1 MRRIIAFFAS
11 AWLLMATIAYAQSS
25 TTSRYKLST
34 DRVSTAELAKAAK
47 RGYRVAAVAQ
57 TTPGFLVLER
67 SNDTREYVV
76 SDGLLKD
83 IRERKVPP
91 GYRILPQ
98 TVRVIGIGVAGYG
111 PCAGIFERSSGDRG
125 GRDYRV
131 EHALLVR
138 NLRRDILNAA
148 AEGYHALVIRAGA
161 AGYCAVLERGAKTVG
176 TSASLANIRDR
187 STEKNLSLGAA
198 DDSRPYD
205 LIATRE
211 TNTLQKELT
220 EAVSQGYRLQSGSAG
235 DEFVYLMERQDAN
248 APLADYVLL
257 STRSI
262 DTLERS
268 MNQAA
273 TRGYQLHPFTLGAI
287 VTPIS
292 DFDIPPVKEIVA
304 VMVRRES
311 PALEYRVIRPARWT
325 WRPQFEKEINAAG
338 EQGWE
343 LTAMFGSG
351 AALMQRQTGSR
362 SSVFGP
368 LGLVGDPGV
377 APVGRLRDRERPLL
391 NAGR

>member
-1 MRRIIAFFAS
+1 MRRTIAFFAS
-11 AWLLMATIAYAQSS
+11 AWLLTATIAYAQSP
-25 TTSRYKLST
+25 TTSRYKVLSP
-34 DRVSTAELAKAAK
+34 DLVSTAELAKAAK

-57 TTPGFLVLER
+57 TTAGFLVLER
-67 SNDTREYVV
+67 WTDKREYVV

-98 TVRVIGIGVAGYG
+98 TVRVIGLGVAGYG
-111 PCAGIFERSSGDRG
+111 PCAGIWERSSGDRV

-131 EHALLVR
+131 EHALHLR

-161 AGYCAVLERGAKTVG
+161 AGYCAVLERGAQAVS

-198 DDSRPYD
+198 DDPRPYV

-220 EAVSQGYRLQSGSAG
+220 EAVAHGYRLHSGLAG
-235 DEFVYLMERQDAN
+235 DEFVYLMERQGAN
-248 APLADYVLL
+248 AALADYVLL

-262 DTLERS
+262 ETLVRS
-268 MNQAA
+268 MNQTA
-273 TRGYQLHPFTLGAI
+273 TRGYQLHPFSLGALVI
-287 VTPIS
+287 PIP
-292 DFDIPPVKEIVA
+292 DIDIPQATQIVA
-304 VMVRRES
+304 VMERRES
-311 PALEYRVIRPARWT
+311 PPLEYRVIRARWT
-325 WRPQFEKEINAAG
+325 WPQFEKEINAAA

-343 LTAMFGSG
+343 LTATLGSG
-351 AALMQRQTGSR
+351 AALMQRPAGSR
-362 SSVFGP
+362 
-368 LGLVGDPGV
+368 
-377 APVGRLRDRERPLL
+377 
-391 NAGR
+391 

>member
-11 AWLLMATIAYAQSS
+11 AWLLMATIAYTQSP
-25 TTSRYKLST
+25 TTSRYKLLAT
-34 DRVSTAELAKAAK
+34 DLVSTAELAKAAK
-47 RGYRVAAVAQ
+47 RGYRVAALAR
-57 TTPGFLVLER
+57 TPTFLVLER
-67 SNDTREYVV
+67 SNDKREYIVTH
-76 SDGLLKD
+76 GLLKD

-98 TVRVIGIGVAGYG
+98 TVRVIGNGLAGYG

-131 EHALLVR
+131 EHALNVR

-148 AEGYHALVIRAGA
+148 AEGYHVLVIHAGA
-161 AGYCAVLERGAKTVG
+161 AGYCAVLTRGSEGVG
-176 TSASLANIRDR
+176 QSA
-187 STEKNLSLGAA
+187 AA
-198 DDSRPYD
+198 DDSRRYH

-220 EAVSQGYRLQSGSAG
+220 EAVAHGYRLHSGSAG
-235 DEFVYLMERQDAN
+235 DEFVYLMELQNGN

-262 DTLERS
+262 ETLEHS

-287 VTPIS
+287 VTPIM
-292 DFDIPPVKEIVA
+292 DFDIPRVTEIVA
-304 VMVRRES
+304 VMERRES
-311 PALEYRVIRPARWT
+311 PALEYRVIRPAREYRAMWT
-325 WRPQFEKEINAAG
+325 WLSQFEREINAAG

-343 LTAMFGSG
+343 LTASLGSG
-351 AALMQRQTGSR
+351 AAVMQRPAGSR
-362 SSVFGP
+362 SQ
-368 LGLVGDPGV
+368 
-377 APVGRLRDRERPLL
+377 
-391 NAGR
+391 